1 MYKVYC
7 DNFLIYDTKVES
19 LKIFSAKLELEL
31 NKTGSFD
38 FSIYPSHPYFD
49 KLKRL
54 KSIITVYQDDYL
66 LFRGRILNDEQ
77 GFYNEKQVSCEGEL
91 AFLLDS
97 IQRPYD
103 FLSGENHTTVEE
115 LFTFYINNHNAQV
128 DEEHKFKV
136 GNITVADPNNYV
148 VRSDSQYL
156 TTWESINQKLI
167 NSYGGYLWVR
177 HEADGN
183 YIDYL
188 ADFDTISSQTV
199 EFGKNLLS
207 LNKIT
212 KGEDIATAIVPL
224 GAKLKDEEGNDTE
237 FRLTIS
243 EINDGVDYVFNR
255 EAVDEYGW
263 IFKTVVWDDV
273 TLATNLKR
281 KAEEYLADSMNL
293 VVTIELDAVDLSMM
307 NTEISAF
314 KMGNYIR
321 VITSPHSLN
330 SSFLVKKLSI
340 DLLYPKSNKLTLGT
354 TYSTFTE
361 QTSGNNKSVEGL
373 IVQIKK
379 VSADYTLNEAK
390 LNEIQSAITELT
402 EKMTSEISQMSDQ
415 IILSVS
421 ENVYL
426 KEETDQ
432 LISSLETLLTQTKDG
447 FEFRF
452 NQFNANLQDIA
463 SGTDA
468 RFGEI
473 SKYIRFANGN
483 IILGEEGN
491 ELTLRIENDRI
502 SFLDGNAEVAY
513 FSNRKLYV
521 TDGEFINSL
530 RLGAFSFL
538 PRANGNLS
546 FKKVT

>member
-7 DNFLIYDTKVES
+7 DDYLIYDTKVES

-38 FSIYPSHPYFD
+38 FSIFPSHPYFD

-97 IQRPYD
+97 VQRPYD
-103 FLSGENHTTVEE
+103 FLSGDNYTTVEK
-115 LFTFYINNHNAQV
+115 LFTFYINNHNSQV
-128 DEEHKFKV
+128 EEAHKFKV
-136 GNITVADPNNYV
+136 GNITVEDPNNYV

-188 ADFDTISSQTV
+188 ADFDTVSSQTV

-212 KGEDIATAIVPL
+212 KGEDIATAIIPL
-224 GAKLKDEEGNDTE
+224 GAKLQDEEGNDTE

-243 EINDGVDYVFNR
+243 DINEGVDYVYND
-255 EAVDEYGW
+255 EAVNEYGW
-263 IFKTVVWDDV
+263 IFKTVIWDDV
-273 TLATNLKR
+273 TVPANLKR
-281 KAEEYLADSMNL
+281 KAEEYLSDAMNL

-340 DLLYPKSNKLTLGT
+340 DLLNPQSNKLTLGT

-373 IVQIKK
+373 IVQIEK

-390 LNEIQSAITELT
+390 LNEIQSAIADLT
-402 EKMTSEISQMSDQ
+402 EKMTSEISQMSEQ
-415 IILSVS
+415 IILSVDK
-421 ENVYL
+421 NVYL
-426 KEETDQ
+426 KEETNE
-432 LISSLETLLTQTKDG
+432 LISYLETLLRQTKN
-447 FEFRF
+447 EFQF
-452 NQFNANLQDIA
+452 QLNQVSTSIQDIGA
-463 SGTDA
+463 DA
-468 RFGEI
+468 RFNEI
-473 SKYIRFANGN
+473 SKYLRFDNGN
-483 IILGEEGN
+483 IILGRTGN
-491 ELTLRIENDRI
+491 EFTMKIENDKI
-502 SFLDGNAEVAY
+502 SFLSGDKELAY
-513 FSNRKLYV
+513 FKNQKFYV
-521 TDGEFINSL
+521 IDGEFNSF
-530 RLGAFSFL
+530 RVGDYAFV
-538 PRANGNLS
+538 PRVNGNLS

>member
-136 GNITVADPNNYV
+136 GNITVVDPNNYV

-340 DLLYPKSNKLTLGT
+340 DLLNPKSNKLTLGT

-373 IVQIKK
+373 IVQIEK
-379 VSADYTLNEAK
+379 VSADYTFNEAK
-390 LNEIQSAITELT
+390 LHEIQSAITELT

-447 FEFRF
+447 FEFLF

>member
-7 DNFLIYDTKVES
+7 DDYLIYDTKVES

-38 FSIYPSHPYFD
+38 FSIFPSHPYFD

-97 IQRPYD
+97 VQRPYD
-103 FLSGENHTTVEE
+103 FLSGDNYTTVEK
-115 LFTFYINNHNAQV
+115 LFAFYINNHNSQV
-128 DEEHKFKV
+128 DEAHKFKV
-136 GNITVADPNNYV
+136 GNITVEDPNNYV

-188 ADFDTISSQTV
+188 ADFDTVSSQTV

-212 KGEDIATAIVPL
+212 KGEDIATAIIPL
-224 GAKLKDEEGNDTE
+224 GAKLQDEEGNDTE

-243 EINDGVDYVFNR
+243 DTNEGIDYVYND
-255 EAVDEYGW
+255 EAVNEYGC
-263 IFKTVVWDDV
+263 IFKTVIWDDV
-273 TLATNLKR
+273 NVPVNLKR
-281 KAEEYLADSMNL
+281 KAEEYLSDAMNL

-307 NTEISAF
+307 HTEISAF

-340 DLLYPKSNKLTLGT
+340 DLLNPQSNKLTLGT

-373 IVQIKK
+373 IVQIEK

-390 LNEIQSAITELT
+390 LNEIQSAIADLT
-402 EKMTSEISQMSDQ
+402 EKMTSEISQMSEQ
-415 IILSVS
+415 IILSVDK
-421 ENVYL
+421 NVYL
-426 KEETDQ
+426 KEETNE
-432 LISSLETLLTQTKDG
+432 LISYLEILLRQTKN
-447 FEFRF
+447 EFQFQLNQVNTSIQDVARF
-452 NQFNANLQDIA
+452 N
-463 SGTDA
+463 
-468 RFGEI
+468 EI
-473 SKYIRFANGN
+473 SKYLRFENGN
-483 IILGEEGN
+483 IILGRTGN
-491 ELTLRIENDRI
+491 EFTMKIENDKI
-502 SFLDGNAEVAY
+502 SFLSGDKELAY
-513 FSNRKLYV
+513 FKNQKFYV
-521 TDGEFINSL
+521 IDGEFNSF
-530 RLGAFSFL
+530 RVGDYAFV
-538 PRANGNLS
+538 PRVNGNLS

>member
-7 DNFLIYDTKVES
+7 DNFLIFDTKVES

-38 FSIYPSHPYFD
+38 FSIFPSHPYFD

-103 FLSGENHTTVEE
+103 FLSGENHTTISE
-115 LFTFYINNHNAQV
+115 LFTYYINNHNSQV

-136 GNITVADPNNYV
+136 GNITVVDPNNYI

-156 TTWESINQKLI
+156 TTWESINEKLI

-177 HEADGN
+177 HESDGN

-212 KGEDIATAIVPL
+212 KGEDIATAIIPL
-224 GAKLKDEEGNDTE
+224 GTKLKDEDGNDTE

-243 EINDGVDYVFNR
+243 EINEGVDYVFNQ
-255 EAVDEYGW
+255 EAVNEYGW
-263 IFKTVVWDDV
+263 IFKTVIWDDV
-273 TLATNLKR
+273 TLPENLKQ

-314 KMGNYIR
+314 KMGNYIK

-340 DLLYPKSNKLTLGT
+340 DLLNPKSNKLTLGT

-361 QTSGNNKSVEGL
+361 QTSGNSKSVEGL
-373 IVQIKK
+373 IVQVQQ

-447 FEFRF
+447 FEFQF
-452 NQFNANLQDIA
+452 NQFNANLQDVA
-463 SGTDA
+463 SGNDA
-468 RFGEI
+468 RFSEI
-473 SKYIRFANGN
+473 SKYIRFIDGN

-491 ELTLRIENDRI
+491 ELTLKIENDRI

-530 RLGAFSFL
+530 RLGSYAFI

>member
-7 DNFLIYDTKVES
+7 DDYLIYDTKVES

-38 FSIYPSHPYFD
+38 FSIFPSHPYFD

-103 FLSGENHTTVEE
+103 FLSGENHTTISE
-115 LFTFYINNHNAQV
+115 LFTYYINNHNSQV

-136 GNITVADPNNYV
+136 GNITVVDPNNYI

-212 KGEDIATAIVPL
+212 KGEDIATAIIPL

-243 EINDGVDYVFNR
+243 EINEGVDYVFNQD
-255 EAVDEYGW
+255 AVNEYGW

-273 TLATNLKR
+273 TVATNLKR

-340 DLLYPKSNKLTLGT
+340 DLLNPKSNKLTLGT

-373 IVQIKK
+373 IVQIEK

-447 FEFRF
+447 FEFQF
-452 NQFNANLQDIA
+452 NQFNANLQDVA
-463 SGTDA
+463 SGNDA
-468 RFGEI
+468 RFSEI
-473 SKYIRFANGN
+473 SKYIRFIDGN

-491 ELTLRIENDRI
+491 ALTLRIENDKI

-530 RLGAFSFL
+530 RLGNYAFI

>member
-7 DNFLIYDTKVES
+7 DDYLIYDTKVES

-38 FSIYPSHPYFD
+38 FSIFPSHPYFD

-97 IQRPYD
+97 VQRPYD
-103 FLSGENHTTVEE
+103 FLSGDNYTTVEK
-115 LFTFYINNHNAQV
+115 LFAFYINNHNSQV
-128 DEEHKFKV
+128 DEAHKFKV
-136 GNITVADPNNYV
+136 GNITVEDPNNYV

-188 ADFDTISSQTV
+188 ADFDTVSSQTV

-212 KGEDIATAIVPL
+212 KGEDIATAIIPL
-224 GAKLKDEEGNDTE
+224 GAKLQDEEGNDTE

-243 EINDGVDYVFNR
+243 DINEGVDYVYND
-255 EAVDEYGW
+255 EAVNEYGW
-263 IFKTVVWDDV
+263 IFKTVIWDDV
-273 TLATNLKR
+273 NVPVNLKR
-281 KAEEYLADSMNL
+281 KAEEYLSDAMNL

-307 NTEISAF
+307 HTEISAF

-340 DLLYPKSNKLTLGT
+340 DLLNPQSNKLTLGT

-373 IVQIKK
+373 IVQIEK

-390 LNEIQSAITELT
+390 LNEIQSAIADLT
-402 EKMTSEISQMSDQ
+402 EKMTSEITQMSEQ
-415 IILSVS
+415 IILSVDK
-421 ENVYL
+421 NVYL
-426 KEETDQ
+426 KEETNE
-432 LISSLETLLTQTKDG
+432 LISYLEILLRQTKN
-447 FEFRF
+447 EFQFQLNQVNTSIQDVARF
-452 NQFNANLQDIA
+452 N
-463 SGTDA
+463 
-468 RFGEI
+468 EI
-473 SKYIRFANGN
+473 SKYLRFENGN
-483 IILGEEGN
+483 IILGNTGN
-491 ELTLRIENDRI
+491 EFTMKIENNKI
-502 SFLDGNAEVAY
+502 SFLDGNKELAY
-513 FSNRKLYV
+513 FKNQKFYV
-521 TDGEFINSL
+521 TDGEFNSF
-530 RLGAFSFL
+530 RVGDYAFV
-538 PRANGNLS
+538 PRVNGNLS

>member
-7 DNFLIYDTKVES
+7 DDYLIYDTKVES

-38 FSIYPSHPYFD
+38 FSIFPSHPYFD

-97 IQRPYD
+97 VQRPYD
-103 FLSGENHTTVEE
+103 FLSGDNYTTVEK
-115 LFTFYINNHNAQV
+115 LFAFYINNHNSQV
-128 DEEHKFKV
+128 DEAHKFKV
-136 GNITVADPNNYV
+136 GNITVEDPNNYV

-188 ADFDTISSQTV
+188 ADFDTVSSQTV

-212 KGEDIATAIVPL
+212 KGEDIATAIIPL
-224 GAKLKDEEGNDTE
+224 GAKLQDEEGNDTE

-243 EINDGVDYVFNR
+243 EINEGVDYVYNE
-255 EAVDEYGW
+255 EAVNEYGW
-263 IFKTVVWDDV
+263 IFKTVIWDDV
-273 TLATNLKR
+273 TVPANLKR
-281 KAEEYLADSMNL
+281 KAEEYLSNAMNL

-340 DLLYPKSNKLTLGT
+340 DLLNPQSNKLTLGT

-373 IVQIKK
+373 IVQIEK

-390 LNEIQSAITELT
+390 LNEIQSAIADLT
-402 EKMTSEISQMSDQ
+402 EKMTSEISQMSEQ
-415 IILSVS
+415 IILSVDK
-421 ENVYL
+421 NVYL
-426 KEETDQ
+426 KEETNE
-432 LISSLETLLTQTKDG
+432 LISYLEILLRQTKN
-447 FEFRF
+447 EFQFQLNQVNTSIQDVARF
-452 NQFNANLQDIA
+452 N
-463 SGTDA
+463 
-468 RFGEI
+468 EI
-473 SKYIRFANGN
+473 SKYLRFENGN
-483 IILGEEGN
+483 IILGNTGN
-491 ELTLRIENDRI
+491 EFTMKIENNKI
-502 SFLDGNAEVAY
+502 SFLDGNKELAY
-513 FSNRKLYV
+513 FKNQKFYM
-521 TDGEFINSL
+521 TDGEFNSF
-530 RLGAFSFL
+530 RVGDYAFV
-538 PRANGNLS
+538 PRVNGNLS

>member
-38 FSIYPSHPYFD
+38 FSIFPSHPYFD

-97 IQRPYD
+97 VQRPYD
-103 FLSGENHTTVEE
+103 FLSGENHTTISE
-115 LFTFYINNHNAQV
+115 LFTYYINNHNSQV

-136 GNITVADPNNYV
+136 GNITVVDSNNYI

-156 TTWESINQKLI
+156 TTWESINEKLI

-212 KGEDIATAIVPL
+212 KGEDIATAIIPL
-224 GAKLKDEEGNDTE
+224 GTKLKDADGNDTE

-243 EINDGVDYVFNR
+243 EINEGVDYVFNQ
-255 EAVDEYGW
+255 EAVNEYGW
-263 IFKTVVWDDV
+263 IFKTVIWDDV
-273 TLATNLKR
+273 TLPANLKS

-314 KMGNYIR
+314 KMGNYIH

-340 DLLYPKSNKLTLGT
+340 DLFNPKSNKLTLGT

-361 QTSGNNKSVEGL
+361 QTSGNNKNVEGL
-373 IVQIKK
+373 IVQVQK

-426 KEETDQ
+426 KKETDQ

-447 FEFRF
+447 FEFQF
-452 NQFNANLQDIA
+452 NQFNANLQDVA
-463 SGTDA
+463 SGNDA
-468 RFGEI
+468 RFNEI
-473 SKYIRFANGN
+473 SKYIRFIDGN
-483 IILGEEGN
+483 IVLGEEGN
-491 ELTLRIENDRI
+491 ELTLKIENDRI

-530 RLGAFSFL
+530 RLGAFSFI

>member
-7 DNFLIYDTKVES
+7 DDYLIYDTKVES

-38 FSIYPSHPYFD
+38 FSIFPSHPYFD

-97 IQRPYD
+97 VQRPYD
-103 FLSGENHTTVEE
+103 FLSGDNYTTVEK
-115 LFTFYINNHNAQV
+115 LFAFYINNHNSQV
-128 DEEHKFKV
+128 DEAHKFKV
-136 GNITVADPNNYV
+136 GNITVEDPNNYV

-188 ADFDTISSQTV
+188 ADFDTVSSQTV

-212 KGEDIATAIVPL
+212 KGEDIATAIIPL
-224 GAKLKDEEGNDTE
+224 GAKLQDEEGNDTE

-243 EINDGVDYVFNR
+243 DINEGIDYVYND
-255 EAVDEYGW
+255 EAVNEYGW
-263 IFKTVVWDDV
+263 IFKTVIWDDV
-273 TLATNLKR
+273 NVPVNLKR
-281 KAEEYLADSMNL
+281 KAEEYISDAMNL

-340 DLLYPKSNKLTLGT
+340 DLLNPQSNKLTLGT

-373 IVQIKK
+373 IVQIEK

-390 LNEIQSAITELT
+390 LNEIQSAIGDLT
-402 EKMTSEISQMSDQ
+402 EKMTSEISQMSEQ
-415 IILSVS
+415 IILSVDK
-421 ENVYL
+421 NVYL
-426 KEETDQ
+426 KEETNE
-432 LISSLETLLTQTKDG
+432 LISYLEILLRQTKN
-447 FEFRF
+447 EFQFQLNQVNTSIQDVARF
-452 NQFNANLQDIA
+452 N
-463 SGTDA
+463 
-468 RFGEI
+468 EI
-473 SKYIRFANGN
+473 SKYLRFENGN
-483 IILGEEGN
+483 IILGNTGN
-491 ELTLRIENDRI
+491 EFTMKIKNNKI
-502 SFLDGNAEVAY
+502 SFLDGNKELAY
-513 FSNRKLYV
+513 FKNQKFYV
-521 TDGEFINSL
+521 TYGEFNSF
-530 RLGAFSFL
+530 RVGDYAFV
-538 PRANGNLS
+538 PRVNGNLS

>member
-38 FSIYPSHPYFD
+38 FSIFPSHPYFD

-97 IQRPYD
+97 VQRPYD
-103 FLSGENHTTVEE
+103 FLSGENHTTISE
-115 LFTFYINNHNAQV
+115 LFTYYINNHNSQV

-136 GNITVADPNNYV
+136 GNITVVDSNNYI

-156 TTWESINQKLI
+156 TTWESINEKLI

-212 KGEDIATAIVPL
+212 KGEDIATAIIPL
-224 GAKLKDEEGNDTE
+224 GTKLKDADGNDTE

-243 EINDGVDYVFNR
+243 EINEGVDYVFNQ
-255 EAVDEYGW
+255 EAVNEYGW
-263 IFKTVVWDDV
+263 IFKTVIWDDV
-273 TLATNLKR
+273 TLPANLKS

-314 KMGNYIR
+314 KMGNYIH

-340 DLLYPKSNKLTLGT
+340 DLLNPKSNKLTLGT

-361 QTSGNNKSVEGL
+361 QTSGNNKNVEGL
-373 IVQIKK
+373 IVQVQK

-426 KEETDQ
+426 KKETDQ

-447 FEFRF
+447 FEFQF
-452 NQFNANLQDIA
+452 NQFNANLQDVA
-463 SGTDA
+463 SGNDA
-468 RFGEI
+468 RFNEM
-473 SKYIRFANGN
+473 SKYIRFVDGN

-491 ELTLRIENDRI
+491 ELTLKIENDRI

-521 TDGEFINSL
+521 MNGEFINSL
-530 RLGAFSFL
+530 RLGAFSFI

>member
-7 DNFLIYDTKVES
+7 DDYLIYDTKVES

-38 FSIYPSHPYFD
+38 FSIFPSHPYFD

-97 IQRPYD
+97 VQRPYD
-103 FLSGENHTTVEE
+103 FLSGDNYTTVEK
-115 LFTFYINNHNAQV
+115 LFAFYINNHNSQV
-128 DEEHKFKV
+128 DEAHKFKV
-136 GNITVADPNNYV
+136 GNITVEDPNNYV

-188 ADFDTISSQTV
+188 ADFDTVSSQTV

-212 KGEDIATAIVPL
+212 KGEDIATAIIPL
-224 GAKLKDEEGNDTE
+224 GAKLQDEEGNDTE

-243 EINDGVDYVFNR
+243 DINEGVDYVYND
-255 EAVDEYGW
+255 EAVNEYGW
-263 IFKTVVWDDV
+263 IFKTVIWDDV
-273 TLATNLKR
+273 NVPVNLKR
-281 KAEEYLADSMNL
+281 KAEEYLSDAMNL

-307 NTEISAF
+307 HTEISAF

-340 DLLYPKSNKLTLGT
+340 DLLNPQSNKLTLGT

-373 IVQIKK
+373 IVQIEK

-390 LNEIQSAITELT
+390 LNEIQSAIADLT
-402 EKMTSEISQMSDQ
+402 EKMTSEITQMSEQ
-415 IILSVS
+415 IILSVDK
-421 ENVYL
+421 NVYL
-426 KEETDQ
+426 KEETNE
-432 LISSLETLLTQTKDG
+432 LISYLEILLRQTKN
-447 FEFRF
+447 EFQFQLNQVNTSIQDVARF
-452 NQFNANLQDIA
+452 N
-463 SGTDA
+463 
-468 RFGEI
+468 EI
-473 SKYIRFANGN
+473 SKYLRFDNGN
-483 IILGEEGN
+483 IILGSTGN
-491 ELTLRIENDRI
+491 EFTMKIENDKI
-502 SFLDGNAEVAY
+502 SFLSGDKELAY
-513 FSNRKLYV
+513 FKNQKFYV
-521 TDGEFINSL
+521 TDGEFNSF
-530 RLGAFSFL
+530 RVGDYAFV
-538 PRANGNLS
+538 PRVNGNLS

>member
-7 DNFLIYDTKVES
+7 DDYLIYDTKVES

-38 FSIYPSHPYFD
+38 FSIFPSHPYFD

-97 IQRPYD
+97 VQRPYD
-103 FLSGENHTTVEE
+103 FLSGDNYTTVEK
-115 LFTFYINNHNAQV
+115 LFAFYINNHNSQV
-128 DEEHKFKV
+128 DEAHKFKV
-136 GNITVADPNNYV
+136 GNITVEDPNNYV

-188 ADFDTISSQTV
+188 ADFDTVSSQTV

-212 KGEDIATAIVPL
+212 KGEDIATAIIPL
-224 GAKLKDEEGNDTE
+224 GAKLQDEEGNDTE

-243 EINDGVDYVFNR
+243 DINEGVDYVYND
-255 EAVDEYGW
+255 EAVNEYGW
-263 IFKTVVWDDV
+263 IFKTVIWDDV
-273 TLATNLKR
+273 TVPANLKR
-281 KAEEYLADSMNL
+281 KAEEYLSDAMNL

-340 DLLYPKSNKLTLGT
+340 DLLNPQSNKLTLGT

-373 IVQIKK
+373 IVQIEK

-390 LNEIQSAITELT
+390 LNEIQSAIADLT
-402 EKMTSEISQMSDQ
+402 EKMTSEISQMSEQ
-415 IILSVS
+415 IILSVDK
-421 ENVYL
+421 NVYL
-426 KEETDQ
+426 KEETNG
-432 LISSLETLLTQTKDG
+432 LISYLETLLRQTKN
-447 FEFRF
+447 EFQF
-452 NQFNANLQDIA
+452 QLNQVSTSIQDIGA
-463 SGTDA
+463 DA
-468 RFGEI
+468 RFNEI
-473 SKYIRFANGN
+473 SKYLRFDNGN
-483 IILGEEGN
+483 IILGRTGN
-491 ELTLRIENDRI
+491 EFTMKIENDKI
-502 SFLDGNAEVAY
+502 SFLSGDKELAY
-513 FSNRKLYV
+513 FKNQKFYV
-521 TDGEFINSL
+521 IDGEFNSF
-530 RLGAFSFL
+530 RVGDYAFV
-538 PRANGNLS
+538 PRVNGNLS

>member
-7 DNFLIYDTKVES
+7 DDYLIYDTKVES

-38 FSIYPSHPYFD
+38 FSIFPSHPYFD

-97 IQRPYD
+97 VQRPYD
-103 FLSGENHTTVEE
+103 FLSGDNYTTVEK
-115 LFTFYINNHNAQV
+115 LFAFYINNHNSQV
-128 DEEHKFKV
+128 DEAHKFKV
-136 GNITVADPNNYV
+136 GNITVEDPNNYV

-188 ADFDTISSQTV
+188 ADFDTVSSQTV

-212 KGEDIATAIVPL
+212 KGEDIATAIIPL
-224 GAKLKDEEGNDTE
+224 GAKLQDEEGNDTE

-243 EINDGVDYVFNR
+243 DINEGVDYVYNE
-255 EAVDEYGW
+255 EAVNEYGW
-263 IFKTVVWDDV
+263 IFKTVIWDDV
-273 TLATNLKR
+273 TVPANLKQ
-281 KAEEYLADSMNL
+281 KAEEYLSDAMNL

-340 DLLYPKSNKLTLGT
+340 DLLNPQSNKLTLGT

-373 IVQIKK
+373 IVQIEK

-390 LNEIQSAITELT
+390 LNEIQSAIADLT
-402 EKMTSEISQMSDQ
+402 EKMTSEISQMSEQ
-415 IILSVS
+415 IVLLVDK
-421 ENVYL
+421 NVYL
-426 KEETDQ
+426 KEETNG
-432 LISSLETLLTQTKDG
+432 LISYLETLLRQTKN
-447 FEFRF
+447 EFQF
-452 NQFNANLQDIA
+452 QLNQVSTSIQDI
-463 SGTDA
+463 GVDA
-468 RFGEI
+468 RFNEI
-473 SKYIRFANGN
+473 SKYLRFDNGN
-483 IILGEEGN
+483 IILGSTGN
-491 ELTLRIENDRI
+491 EFTMKIENDKI
-502 SFLDGNAEVAY
+502 SFLSGDKELAY
-513 FSNRKLYV
+513 FKNQKFYV
-521 TDGEFINSL
+521 IDGEFNSF
-530 RLGAFSFL
+530 RVGDYAFV
-538 PRANGNLS
+538 PRVNGNLS

>member
-7 DNFLIYDTKVES
+7 DDYLIYDTKVES

-38 FSIYPSHPYFD
+38 FSIFPSHPYFD

-97 IQRPYD
+97 VQRPYD
-103 FLSGENHTTVEE
+103 FLSGDNYTTVEK
-115 LFTFYINNHNAQV
+115 LFAFYINNHNSQV
-128 DEEHKFKV
+128 DEAHKFKV
-136 GNITVADPNNYV
+136 GNITVEDPNNYV

-188 ADFDTISSQTV
+188 ADFDTVSSQTV

-212 KGEDIATAIVPL
+212 KGEDIATAIIPL
-224 GAKLKDEEGNDTE
+224 GAKLQDEEGNDTE

-243 EINDGVDYVFNR
+243 DINEGVDYVYNE
-255 EAVDEYGW
+255 EAVNEYGW
-263 IFKTVVWDDV
+263 IFKTVIWDDV
-273 TLATNLKR
+273 TVPANLKR
-281 KAEEYLADSMNL
+281 KAEEYLSDAMNL

-340 DLLYPKSNKLTLGT
+340 DLLNPQSNKLTLGT

-373 IVQIKK
+373 IVQIEK

-390 LNEIQSAITELT
+390 LNEIQSAIADLT
-402 EKMTSEISQMSDQ
+402 EKMTSEISQMSEQ
-415 IILSVS
+415 IILSVDK
-421 ENVYL
+421 NVYL
-426 KEETDQ
+426 KEETNE
-432 LISSLETLLTQTKDG
+432 LISYLEILLRQTKN
-447 FEFRF
+447 EFQFQLNQVNTSIQDVARF
-452 NQFNANLQDIA
+452 N
-463 SGTDA
+463 
-468 RFGEI
+468 EI
-473 SKYIRFANGN
+473 SKYLRFENGN
-483 IILGEEGN
+483 IILGNTGN
-491 ELTLRIENDRI
+491 EFTMKIENNKI
-502 SFLDGNAEVAY
+502 SFLDGDKELAY
-513 FSNRKLYV
+513 FKNQKFYV
-521 TDGEFINSL
+521 TDGEFNSF
-530 RLGAFSFL
+530 RVGDYAFV
-538 PRANGNLS
+538 PRVNGNLS

>member
-91 AFLLDS
+91 AFLIDS

-136 GNITVADPNNYV
+136 GNITVVDPNNYV

-340 DLLYPKSNKLTLGT
+340 DLLNPKSNKLTLGT

-373 IVQIKK
+373 IVQIEK

-390 LNEIQSAITELT
+390 LHEIQSAITELT

-473 SKYIRFANGN
+473 SKYIRFADGN

>member
-7 DNFLIYDTKVES
+7 DDYLIYDTKVES

-38 FSIYPSHPYFD
+38 FSIFPSHPYFD

-97 IQRPYD
+97 VQRPYD
-103 FLSGENHTTVEE
+103 FLSGDNYTTVEK
-115 LFTFYINNHNAQV
+115 LFAFYINNHNSQV
-128 DEEHKFKV
+128 DEAHKFKV
-136 GNITVADPNNYV
+136 GNITVEDPNNYV

-188 ADFDTISSQTV
+188 ADFDTVSSQTV

-212 KGEDIATAIVPL
+212 KGEDIATAIIPL
-224 GAKLKDEEGNDTE
+224 GAKLQDEEGNDTE

-243 EINDGVDYVFNR
+243 DINEGVDYVYNE
-255 EAVDEYGW
+255 EAVNEYGW
-263 IFKTVVWDDV
+263 IFKTVIWDDV
-273 TLATNLKR
+273 TVPANLKQ
-281 KAEEYLADSMNL
+281 KAEEYLSDAMNL

-340 DLLYPKSNKLTLGT
+340 DLLNPQSNKLTLGT

-373 IVQIKK
+373 IVQIEK

-390 LNEIQSAITELT
+390 LNEIQSAIADLT
-402 EKMTSEISQMSDQ
+402 EKMTSEITQMSEQ
-415 IILSVS
+415 IILSVDK
-421 ENVYL
+421 NVYL
-426 KEETDQ
+426 KEETNG
-432 LISSLETLLTQTKDG
+432 LISYLETLLRQTKN
-447 FEFRF
+447 EFQF
-452 NQFNANLQDIA
+452 QLNQVSTSIQDIGA
-463 SGTDA
+463 DA
-468 RFGEI
+468 RFNEI
-473 SKYIRFANGN
+473 SKYLRFDNGN
-483 IILGEEGN
+483 IILGRTGN
-491 ELTLRIENDRI
+491 EFTMKIENDKI
-502 SFLDGNAEVAY
+502 SFLSGDKELAY
-513 FSNRKLYV
+513 FKNQKFYV
-521 TDGEFINSL
+521 IDGEFNSF
-530 RLGAFSFL
+530 RVGDYAFD
-538 PRANGNLS
+538 PRVNGNLS

>member
-7 DNFLIYDTKVES
+7 DDYLIYDTKVES

-38 FSIYPSHPYFD
+38 FSIFPSHPYFD

-97 IQRPYD
+97 VQRPYD
-103 FLSGENHTTVEE
+103 FLSGDNYTTVEK
-115 LFTFYINNHNAQV
+115 LFAFYINNHNSQV
-128 DEEHKFKV
+128 DEAHKFKV
-136 GNITVADPNNYV
+136 GNITVEDPNNYV

-188 ADFDTISSQTV
+188 ADFDTVSSQTV

-212 KGEDIATAIVPL
+212 KGEDIATAIIPL
-224 GAKLKDEEGNDTE
+224 GAKLQDEEGNDTE

-243 EINDGVDYVFNR
+243 DINEGVDYVYND
-255 EAVDEYGW
+255 EAVNEYGW
-263 IFKTVVWDDV
+263 IFKTVIWDDV
-273 TLATNLKR
+273 NVPVNLKR
-281 KAEEYLADSMNL
+281 KAEEYLSDAMNL

-307 NTEISAF
+307 HTEISAF

-340 DLLYPKSNKLTLGT
+340 DLLNPQSNKLTLGT

-373 IVQIKK
+373 IVQIEK

-390 LNEIQSAITELT
+390 LNEIQSAIADLT
-402 EKMTSEISQMSDQ
+402 EKMTSEITQMSEQ
-415 IILSVS
+415 IILSVDK
-421 ENVYL
+421 NVYL
-426 KEETDQ
+426 KEETNE
-432 LISSLETLLTQTKDG
+432 LISYLEILLRQTKN
-447 FEFRF
+447 EFQFQLNQVNTSIQDVARF
-452 NQFNANLQDIA
+452 N
-463 SGTDA
+463 
-468 RFGEI
+468 EI
-473 SKYIRFANGN
+473 SKYLRFDNGN
-483 IILGEEGN
+483 IILGSTGN
-491 ELTLRIENDRI
+491 EFTMKIENDKI
-502 SFLDGNAEVAY
+502 SFLSGDKELAY
-513 FSNRKLYV
+513 FKNQKFYV
-521 TDGEFINSL
+521 TDGDFNSF
-530 RLGAFSFL
+530 RVGDYAFV
-538 PRANGNLS
+538 PRVNGNLS

>member
-7 DNFLIYDTKVES
+7 DDYLIYDTKVES

-38 FSIYPSHPYFD
+38 FSIFPSHPYFD

-97 IQRPYD
+97 VQRPYD
-103 FLSGENHTTVEE
+103 FLSGDNYTTVEK
-115 LFTFYINNHNAQV
+115 LFAFYINNHNSQV
-128 DEEHKFKV
+128 DEAHKFKV
-136 GNITVADPNNYV
+136 GNITVEDPNNYV

-188 ADFDTISSQTV
+188 ADFDTVSSQTV

-212 KGEDIATAIVPL
+212 KGEDIATAIIPL
-224 GAKLKDEEGNDTE
+224 GAKLQDEEGNDTE

-243 EINDGVDYVFNR
+243 DINEGVDYVYNE
-255 EAVDEYGW
+255 EAVNEYGW
-263 IFKTVVWDDV
+263 IFKTVILDDV
-273 TLATNLKR
+273 TVPANLKR
-281 KAEEYLADSMNL
+281 KAEEYLSDAMNL

-340 DLLYPKSNKLTLGT
+340 DLLNPQSNKLTLGT

-373 IVQIKK
+373 IVQIEK

-390 LNEIQSAITELT
+390 LNEIQSAIADLT
-402 EKMTSEISQMSDQ
+402 EKMTSEISQMSEQ
-415 IILSVS
+415 IILSVDK
-421 ENVYL
+421 NVYL
-426 KEETDQ
+426 KEETNE
-432 LISSLETLLTQTKDG
+432 LISYLEILLRQTKN
-447 FEFRF
+447 EFQFQLNQVNTSIQDVARF
-452 NQFNANLQDIA
+452 N
-463 SGTDA
+463 
-468 RFGEI
+468 EI
-473 SKYIRFANGN
+473 SKYLRFENGN
-483 IILGEEGN
+483 IILGNTGN
-491 ELTLRIENDRI
+491 EFTMKIENNKI
-502 SFLDGNAEVAY
+502 SFLDGNKELAY
-513 FSNRKLYV
+513 FKNQRFYV
-521 TDGEFINSL
+521 TDGEFNSF
-530 RLGAFSFL
+530 RVGDYAFV
-538 PRANGNLS
+538 PRVNGNLS

>member
-7 DNFLIYDTKVES
+7 DDYLIYDTKVES

-38 FSIYPSHPYFD
+38 FSIFPSHPYFD

-97 IQRPYD
+97 VQRPYD
-103 FLSGENHTTVEE
+103 FLSGDNYTTVEK
-115 LFTFYINNHNAQV
+115 LFAFYINNHNSQV
-128 DEEHKFKV
+128 DEAHKFKV
-136 GNITVADPNNYV
+136 GNITVEDPNNYV

-188 ADFDTISSQTV
+188 ADFDTVSSQTV

-212 KGEDIATAIVPL
+212 KGEDIATAIIPL
-224 GAKLKDEEGNDTE
+224 GAKLQDEEGNDTE

-243 EINDGVDYVFNR
+243 DINEGVDYVYND
-255 EAVDEYGW
+255 EAVNEYGW
-263 IFKTVVWDDV
+263 IFKTVIWDDV
-273 TLATNLKR
+273 NVPVNLKR
-281 KAEEYLADSMNL
+281 KAEEYLSDAMNL

-307 NTEISAF
+307 HTEISAF

-340 DLLYPKSNKLTLGT
+340 DLLNPQSNKLTLGT

-361 QTSGNNKSVEGL
+361 QTSSNNKSVEGL
-373 IVQIKK
+373 IVQIEK

-390 LNEIQSAITELT
+390 LNEIQSAIADLT
-402 EKMTSEISQMSDQ
+402 EKMTSEITQMSEQ
-415 IILSVS
+415 IILSVDK
-421 ENVYL
+421 NVYL
-426 KEETDQ
+426 KEETNE
-432 LISSLETLLTQTKDG
+432 LISYLEILLRQTKN
-447 FEFRF
+447 EFQFQLNQVNTSIQDVARF
-452 NQFNANLQDIA
+452 N
-463 SGTDA
+463 
-468 RFGEI
+468 EI
-473 SKYIRFANGN
+473 SKYLRFDNVN
-483 IILGEEGN
+483 IILGSTGN
-491 ELTLRIENDRI
+491 EFTMKIENDKI
-502 SFLDGNAEVAY
+502 SFLSGDKELAY
-513 FSNRKLYV
+513 FKNQKFYV
-521 TDGEFINSL
+521 TDGEFNSF
-530 RLGAFSFL
+530 RVGDYAFV
-538 PRANGNLS
+538 PRVNGNLS

>member
-7 DNFLIYDTKVES
+7 DHFLIYDTKVES

-103 FLSGENHTTVEE
+103 FLSGENHTTISE
-115 LFTFYINNHNAQV
+115 LFTYYINSHNSQV

-136 GNITVADPNNYV
+136 GNITVVDPNNYI

-167 NSYGGYLWVR
+167 DSYGGYLWVR
-177 HEADGN
+177 HESDGN

-212 KGEDIATAIVPL
+212 KGEDIATAIIPL
-224 GAKLKDEEGNDTE
+224 GTKLKDAEGNDTE

-243 EINDGVDYVFNR
+243 EINEGVDYVFNQ
-255 EAVDEYGW
+255 EAVNEYGW
-263 IFKTVVWDDV
+263 IFKTVIWDDV
-273 TLATNLKR
+273 TLPENLKQ

-340 DLLYPKSNKLTLGT
+340 DLLNPKSNKLTLGT

-361 QTSGNNKSVEGL
+361 QTSGNTKSVEGL
-373 IVQIKK
+373 IVQVQQ

-390 LNEIQSAITELT
+390 LNEIQSAITELS

-447 FEFRF
+447 FEFQF
-452 NQFNANLQDIA
+452 NQFNANLQDVA
-463 SGTDA
+463 SGNDA
-468 RFGEI
+468 RFNEI
-473 SKYIRFANGN
+473 SKYIRFIDGN
-483 IILGEEGN
+483 ITLGEEGN
-491 ELTLRIENDRI
+491 ELTLKIENDRI

-530 RLGAFSFL
+530 RLGAFSFI

>member
-7 DNFLIYDTKVES
+7 DDYLIYDTKVES

-38 FSIYPSHPYFD
+38 FSIFPSHPYFD

-97 IQRPYD
+97 VQRPYD
-103 FLSGENHTTVEE
+103 FLSGDNYTTVEK
-115 LFTFYINNHNAQV
+115 LFAFYINNHNSQV
-128 DEEHKFKV
+128 DEAHKFKV
-136 GNITVADPNNYV
+136 GNITVEDPNNYV

-188 ADFDTISSQTV
+188 ADFDTVSSQTV

-212 KGEDIATAIVPL
+212 KGEDIATAIIPL
-224 GAKLKDEEGNDTE
+224 GAKLQDEEGNDTE

-243 EINDGVDYVFNR
+243 DINEGVDYVYNE
-255 EAVDEYGW
+255 EAVNEYGW
-263 IFKTVVWDDV
+263 IFKTVIWDDV
-273 TLATNLKR
+273 TVPANLKR
-281 KAEEYLADSMNL
+281 KAEEYLSDAMNL

-340 DLLYPKSNKLTLGT
+340 DLLNPQSNKLTLGT

-373 IVQIKK
+373 IVQIEK

-390 LNEIQSAITELT
+390 LNEIQSAIADLT
-402 EKMTSEISQMSDQ
+402 EKMTSEIAEMSEQ
-415 IILSVS
+415 IILSVDR
-421 ENVYL
+421 NVYL
-426 KEETDQ
+426 KEETNE
-432 LISSLETLLTQTKDG
+432 LISYLETLLKQTKN
-447 FEFRF
+447 EFQF
-452 NQFNANLQDIA
+452 QLNQVNTSIQDI
-463 SGTDA
+463 SVDA
-468 RFGEI
+468 RFNEI
-473 SKYIRFANGN
+473 SKYLRFDNGN
-483 IILGEEGN
+483 IILGSTGN
-491 ELTLRIENDRI
+491 EFTMKIENDKI
-502 SFLDGNAEVAY
+502 SFLSGDKELAY
-513 FSNRKLYV
+513 FENQKFYV
-521 TDGEFINSL
+521 TDGEFNSF
-530 RLGAFSFL
+530 RVGDYAFV
-538 PRANGNLS
+538 PRVNGNLS

>member
-7 DNFLIYDTKVES
+7 DNFLIYDTKVEG
-19 LKIFSAKLELEL
+19 LKIFGAKLELEL

-38 FSIYPSHPYFD
+38 FAIYPSHPYFD

-54 KSIITVYQDDYL
+54 KSIITVYQDDHL

-115 LFTFYINNHNAQV
+115 LFAFYINNHNSQV

-136 GNITVADPNNYV
+136 GNITVVDPNNYV

-243 EINDGVDYVFNR
+243 EINDGFDYVFNQ

-263 IFKTVVWDDV
+263 IFKTVVWEDV

-340 DLLYPKSNKLTLGT
+340 DLLNPKSNKLTLGT

-373 IVQIKK
+373 IVQIEK

-426 KEETDQ
+426 KEESDQ
-432 LISSLETLLTQTKDG
+432 LISSLETLLTQTKEG

-452 NQFNANLQDIA
+452 NQFNANLQDVA
-463 SGTDA
+463 SGNEA
-468 RFGEI
+468 RFSEI
-473 SKYIRFANGN
+473 LKYIRFADGN